1 MKHLEG
7 NFPEV
12 LVAIMLR
19 YNYHYIALEV
29 LKFLHL
35 DELKGG
41 IYVHWA
47 GCQIEKNESD
57 SVICE
62 AISNK
67 IQGMNGISFTDI
79 AYKALSHGKPQIA
92 LQLLGYEPS
101 I

>member
-35 DELKGG
+35 D
-41 IYVHWA
+41 
-47 GCQIEKNESD
+47 
-57 SVICE
+57 
-62 AISNK
+62 
-67 IQGMNGISFTDI
+67 
-79 AYKALSHGKPQIA
+79 
-92 LQLLGYEPS
+92 
-101 I
+101 